1 MANTARKP
9 WLDFLAAAL
18 KYPDERTAEN
28 CARARLALPEVFLD
42 MQQALTD
49 LEQWLNG
56 AAHGQPEEWYSR
68 LFDLNPDCTLNIG
81 YHLFGEQYERGAFLA
96 GLVSEHRKVGLGVP
110 DDLPDYLPAIL
121 RLLARVE
128 ELEDAQTLVSH
139 ALLPALS
146 RMKADLAKSD
156 APWVPVL
163 MALPAALET
172 TFDTVS
178 IPEEMYPTRDKT
190 FLGKRELPAGSTH
203 PEMDMKRR
211 GRHV

>member
-1 MANTARKP
+1 MENKVKIP
-9 WLDFLAAAL
+9 WLDHLALAL
-18 KYPDERTAEN
+18 EYPDEKSAEY
-28 CARARLALPEVFLD
+28 CARTRRVLPEEFTD
-42 MQQALTD
+42 MHEGLTG

-56 AAHGQPEEWYSR
+56 ATHGQPEEWYSR

-81 YHLFGEQYERGAFLA
+81 YHLFGEQYERGALLA

-128 ELEDAQTLVSH
+128 ELEDAQTLTSH

-146 RMKADLAKSD
+146 RMKTDLAKSD

-163 MALPAALET
+163 IALPAVLES

-203 PEMDMKRR
+203 PQNDMTRR

>member
-1 MANTARKP
+1 MENKARIP
-9 WLDFLAAAL
+9 WLD
-18 KYPDERTAEN
+18 Y
-28 CARARLALPEVFLD
+28 LAL
-42 MQQALTD
+42 ALEYPNEMTAD
-49 LEQWLNG
+49 SCAIARRTLPAEFTAMHEALAGLEQWLSG
-56 AAHGQPEEWYSR
+56 AAHGKPEEWYSR

-128 ELEDAQTLVSH
+128 ELEDAQTLTSH
-139 ALLPALS
+139 AILPALS
-146 RMKADLAKSD
+146 RMSVDLAKSD

-163 MALPAALET
+163 LALSAALEA

-203 PEMDMKRR
+203 PENDMTRR